1 MRTDFPI
8 YKLLEAQKECRL
20 TPRKNRLIA
29 VHVARLTPV
38 MDSLE
43 LFDPSRDPASVR
55 LGTLL
60 SEEEAECVACAH
72 LFANGRADR
81 ECLSWM
87 HARQAALTYRYGSS
101 WQRAILPD
109 RLEHMNM
116 VLRHA
121 ASGMAEVVVG
131 HQAPAAAHAALLR
144 AAGYCRLTWDYA
156 RSLHL
161 GDPLVGRWT
170 RFHSLFHQA
179 RVSADLLANDLVT
192 DIALPGFALAG
203 RHRFHPTVVE
213 MAEGA
218 AAVDHAP
225 DEVAVLADAI
235 EEYLEAGTLRDA
247 AMRACRSGGVH
258 HEGFWV
264 TDLIRGM
271 A

>member
-29 VHVARLTPV
+29 VHLARLMPV
-38 MDSLE
+38 MDPLE
-43 LFDPSRDPASVR
+43 WFDPSRDPATVR

-60 SEEEAECVACAH
+60 AEEERDCIAGAH
-72 LFANGRADR
+72 RFANGRMDR
-81 ECLSWM
+81 EYLSWL
-87 HARQAALTYRYGSS
+87 HARQVSLTHHYGSS
-101 WQRAILPD
+101 WRRAILPD
-109 RLEHMNM
+109 RLEQVNM

-121 ASGMAEVVVG
+121 ASGVAEVVVG
-131 HQAPAAAHAALLR
+131 HQAPAAALAAMHR
-144 AAGYCRLTWDYA
+144 TSEYSRLTWIYA
-156 RSLHL
+156 RNLNL
-161 GDPLVGRWT
+161 GNPLVGRWT
-170 RFHSLFHQA
+170 RFHKLVRQA
-179 RVSADLLANDLVT
+179 RVSADLLANDVVT

-203 RHRFHPTVVE
+203 RPRFHPTVVE

-258 HEGFWV
+258 YEGFWV